1 MPSILSRPIKI
12 GRMELKNRMVMAP
25 MGVTVGNLSP
35 ASVAYFAARAEG
47 GAAMVFCNIRASLAF
62 ESGEHSIYLND
73 ETAPLFRGLAERC
86 TKLAVINA
94 AAASSPRRSSPAT
107 GASAGRP
114 CATKC
119 PSARPPARG
128 CTCRVCAAT
137 R

>member
-1 MPSILSRPIKI
+1 MPSILSRPIRI

-25 MGVTVGNLSP
+25 MGVTVGNLTP

-73 ETAPLFRGLAERC
+73 ETEPLFRALAERC
-86 TKLAVINA
+86 HACGCKLAAQIQ
-94 AAASSPRRSSPAT
+94 P
-107 GASAGRP
+107 GDGRIGG
-114 CATKC
+114 
-119 PSARPPARG
+119 PSVRYKVPIS
-128 CTCRVCAAT
+128 VCAAT

>member
-1 MPSILSRPIKI
+1 MASILSRPIKI

-35 ASVAYFAARAEG
+35 ASVVYFAARAEG

-73 ETAPLFRGLAERC
+73 ETEPLFRALAERC
-86 TKLAVINA
+86 HAHDCRLAAQIQ
-94 AAASSPRRSSPAT
+94 P
-107 GASAGRP
+107 GESADRP
-114 CATKC
+114 CATRC
-119 PSARPPARG
+119 PSAHPPARG
-128 CTCRVCAAT
+128 CTCRACAAT